1 MTFEGPLRTI
11 PMTLYTEQFI
21 VRGAIET
28 RQHRVTDILNEAVQP
43 FLVLE
48 EVSLEELGA
57 RELATRADYAQ
68 VRLASILF
76 AVSLQAVEPIREL
89 RTRKIAERAL
99 VSIPP
104 FRVIG
109 NVHLLPDRS
118 LRDPVGGPRTPFVPV
133 TDAVFWS
140 DQLGAGRQHAAMVAV
155 NQARAQILAPYR
167 EVQSGAGL
175 EAGAGRAGSGRAV
188 APTRMPGAPD
198 DPGPR
203 PPGSF

>member
-1 MTFEGPLRTI
+1 MTFEGPLRTV

-28 RQHRVTDILNEAVQP
+28 RQHRVTDILNEAAQP

-48 EVSLEELGA
+48 EVSLEELGSKDVA
-57 RELATRADYAQ
+57 ARADYAQ
-68 VRLASILF
+68 VNLASILF

-89 RTRKIAERAL
+89 RTPKISERAL

-109 NVHLLPDRS
+109 NVHLAPGRS
-118 LRDPVGGPRTPFVPV
+118 LRDSVGGPRAPFVPV

-140 DQLGAGRQHAAMVAV
+140 DRFGGRRQSAAMVAV

-167 EVQSGAGL
+167 EL
-175 EAGAGRAGSGRAV
+175 EATVDVEADRDGLVRTV
-188 APTRMPGAPD
+188 APTRLPGVPD
-198 DPGPR
+198 DHGPR
-203 PPGSF
+203 PPGSL